1 MSVLV
6 CHSDVEYRGCVMSI
20 AQLKAVKQE
29 GGGDSGDDPDG
40 DFAYDKG
47 TRDVILFF
55 AIKLRVINRI
65 LRKEKSNNSL
75 FL

>member
-55 AIKLRVINRI
+55 AIKLQVINQI
-65 LRKEKSNNSL
+65 LRKEKKQ
-75 FL
+75 